1 MPEAYERPNSLNNA
15 LGLLAQG
22 NWTVIAGGTDVYP
35 MATEAFA
42 WGREGPQR
50 LLDITD
56 VDELNGIRSQADGHW
71 IGSRVT
77 WSDITRANLPSYFD
91 GLRLAAREVGGLQIQ
106 NRGTVAGNIC
116 NASPAADSV
125 PPLLTLDAIVE
136 IAGAH
141 GSRKLPLSKFI
152 KGNRRTALDTSELVT
167 GLFIPKRQSTSHA
180 TFLKLGARR
189 YLVISIAMV
198 AVTIDF
204 DDSNTIQN
212 ARVAIGS
219 CSEVACRLY
228 GLEDALKGKLT
239 GTDLAAELKTDMLS
253 HLSPIDDIRADAHYR
268 LNAAAVIIRRAL
280 NDLRTRC

>member
-1 MPEAYERPNSLNNA
+1 MSEAYERPNSLDTA
-15 LGLLAQG
+15 LELLARG

-35 MATEAFA
+35 MATDAHA

-56 VDELNGIRSQADGHW
+56 VDELQGIESQKDGHW

-77 WSDITRANLPSYFD
+77 WSDITRASLPSYFD
-91 GLRLAAREVGGLQIQ
+91 GLRLAAKEVGGLQIQ
-106 NRGTVAGNIC
+106 NRGTIAGNIC

-125 PPLLTLDAIVE
+125 PPLLALDAIVE
-136 IAGAH
+136 IAAVKGT
-141 GSRKLPLSKFI
+141 RKLPLSQFI
-152 KGNRRTALDTSELVT
+152 KGNRRTALDTGELVT
-167 GLFIPKRQSTSHA
+167 GLFIPKRQSNSHA

-204 DDSNTIQN
+204 DDTDTIQD
-212 ARVAIGS
+212 ARVAIGA

-228 GLEDALKGKLT
+228 GLEDALKGQLV
-239 GTDLAAELKTDMLS
+239 GNDLAAELKTDMLT

-268 LNAAAVIIRRAL
+268 LNAAGVIIRRAL
-280 NDLRTRC
+280 NDLRTGP